1 MLFTLTKW
9 LLWIW
14 VALYLAAL
22 FLFVV
27 GSFGLFGSDSGPLAG
42 VFLVPLGL
50 PWNGFVDLFP
60 PALALTGMMTYP
72 SAYPRKRVGVLDNLV
87 GLFKPS
93 L

>member
-27 GSFGLFGSDSGPLAG
+27 GAFGLFGSESGPLAG

-50 PWNGFVDLFP
+50 PWIRFVDRFP
-60 PALALTGMMTYP
+60 EQLWPWVGAALPLVNALLLYALHGY
-72 SAYPRKRVGVLDNLV
+72 ARHRR
-87 GLFKPS
+87 
-93 L
+93 

>member
-50 PWNGFVDLFP
+50 PWNRFVDLFP
-60 PALALTGMMTYP
+60 EPFWPWLGAASPLVNVLLLYALHGHA
-72 SAYPRKRVGVLDNLV
+72 RHRR
-87 GLFKPS
+87 
-93 L
+93 

>member
-14 VALYLAAL
+14 VALNLAAL

-60 PALALTGMMTYP
+60 EPFWPWLGAASPLVNVLLLYALHGYA
-72 SAYPRKRVGVLDNLV
+72 RHRR
-87 GLFKPS
+87 
-93 L
+93 